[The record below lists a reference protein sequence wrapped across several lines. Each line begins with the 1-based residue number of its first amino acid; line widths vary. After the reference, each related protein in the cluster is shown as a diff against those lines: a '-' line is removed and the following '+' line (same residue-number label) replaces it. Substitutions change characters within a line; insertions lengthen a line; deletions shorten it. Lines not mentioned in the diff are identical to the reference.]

1 MRVNREVLAA
11 SATEGFTLATD
22 VADWLSRQGV
32 PFRAAHE
39 IVGRMV
45 QRCEDLGV
53 DLNDLT
59 DAQLAGIDPHL
70 TPEVRAVVDVRQA
83 LQARCGIGAT
93 APFRVREQLS
103 ELENRIAGFS
113 AWARS
118 QVNGIKG

>member
-1 MRVNREVLAA
+1 
-11 SATEGFTLATD
+11 
-22 VADWLSRQGV
+22 
-32 PFRAAHE
+32 
-39 IVGRMV
+39 
-45 QRCEDLGV
+45 
-53 DLNDLT
+53 
-59 DAQLAGIDPHL
+59 
-70 TPEVRAVVDVRQA
+70 